1 MKFKSILDNI
11 QNEGQLAINQIE
23 ADTKR
28 QIDTINRAAE
38 ENAEKQR
45 SRILTDGRARLNR
58 ETAIIEQQ
66 AAVKSLRIHAD
77 ARQKLIDTALEES
90 RQLFPAI
97 RTRSDYSIILLKL
110 IKEVIKSLTPSL
122 LEGQR
127 IIMYFD
133 ERDHS
138 IVEKIMKEQHFD
150 VETRFEI
157 TTAGGCTGET
167 GDGKVSSQN
176 TIESRFLRAGALLQK
191 KLSLYFE
198 DKVTS
203 A

>member
-97 RTRSDYSIILLKL
+97 RTRSD
-110 IKEVIKSLTPSL
+110 
-122 LEGQR
+122 
-127 IIMYFD
+127 
-133 ERDHS
+133 
-138 IVEKIMKEQHFD
+138 
-150 VETRFEI
+150 
-157 TTAGGCTGET
+157 
-167 GDGKVSSQN
+167 
-176 TIESRFLRAGALLQK
+176 
-191 KLSLYFE
+191 
-198 DKVTS
+198 
-203 A
+203 